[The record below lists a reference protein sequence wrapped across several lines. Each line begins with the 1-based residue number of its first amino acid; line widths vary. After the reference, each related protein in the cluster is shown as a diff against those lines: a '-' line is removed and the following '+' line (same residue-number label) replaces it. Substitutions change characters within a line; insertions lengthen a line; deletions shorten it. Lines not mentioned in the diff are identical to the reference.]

1 MKTLFHAVLLG
12 VSLLLSSATQS
23 SSDITRSALPSQS
36 NLQHCGSARLKVLF
50 WEVYQS
56 HLFTPANTCTEKAR
70 PLYLEIEYLRDIK
83 GSALVEQTGKE
94 WRAQALDSTEHAQ
107 WLQQLNAL
115 WPDVGP
121 GDRIGLLLDS
131 AGEAHFYFNN
141 QPLGHIVNPAFGRDF
156 VGIWLAENTT
166 RPALRRQLLG
176 LP

>member
-1 MKTLFHAVLLG
+1 MKIFFHAVLL
-12 VSLLLSSATQS
+12 VMSLLLSSATQS
-23 SSDITRSALPSQS
+23 SSDITHSALPSQS
-36 NLQHCGSARLKVLF
+36 DLHHCGSARLKVLF

-56 HLFTPANTCTEKAR
+56 HLFTPANTCNDAAR

-94 WRAQALDSTEHAQ
+94 WREQGLESPEQGRWLEQLD
-107 WLQQLNAL
+107 AL
-115 WPDVGP
+115 WPDVAS
-121 GDRIGLLLDS
+121 GDRIGLYLDRR
-131 AGEAHFYFNN
+131 GEATFYFNDK
-141 QPLGHIVNPAFGRDF
+141 PLGRISEPSFGRDF